1 MKKALIFSM
10 LLLLQAPCFAIKPV
24 QGTYAGVFLG
34 PTYTSNIEFTFNPT
48 NVFSQTLRDAINTY
62 LTNRTGSTF
71 NLPTNTNDSGELTYS
86 VLGGVGGE
94 IGYRFCDK
102 FRLEFE
108 VLYNNNPF
116 SELKLGDNIVIDSV
130 STNPQLHIEGDT
142 NTGAG
147 IINFYYDFLTRSR
160 DGYSAIA
167 PYIAAGVGYYYS
179 QNTLIFNYGE
189 NTADQEADGA
199 EPATLYE
206 TKFTQAH
213 TGIAAQ
219 AIVGVSYFMDDFTWL
234 FADVRYLSLG
244 KTSTTNPITQADF
257 QRKTAL
263 YSIMIGFNGIMDF
276 G

>member
-1 MKKALIFSM
+1 MKKTLIFSI
-10 LLLLQAPCFAIKPV
+10 LLLSQAPCFAIKPV
-24 QGTYAGVFLG
+24 QGSYAGVFLG

-48 NVFSQTLRDAINTY
+48 TTFNTTLRSAFTDYITSI
-62 LTNRTGSTF
+62 TGSAP
-71 NLPTNTNDSGELTYS
+71 NLSTNTSGELTYS

-116 SELKLGDNIVIDSV
+116 SELKLGENIVIDSV
-130 STNPQLHIEGDT
+130 STNPRLHIEGDT

-167 PYIAAGVGYYYS
+167 PYVAVGVGYYYS

-189 NTADQEADGA
+189 NTQAQIDEGA

-213 TGIAAQ
+213 SGLAGQ

-244 KTSTTNPITQADF
+244 TTSTINPVTQADF